1 MLRIGDVAGRA
12 GVSTRALRYYE
23 EQGLLPAERTTS
35 GQRVYPEAAVE
46 RVQLIQRLFAAGLP
60 SRTIRQLLPSVDS
73 GVAAPESLALLRSER
88 DRITAAI
95 AELERARE
103 ELTRVIDICLHPTPE
118 HCPALREGGAAHAEV
133 VAASRRWGHP
143 GPEGDGR
150 TLAMRPPV
158 RGPVPGSAPL
168 PCAASRAAVSW
179 IRR

>member
-1 MLRIGDVAGRA
+1 MKGKSARRIGGNTTITTREEGAMLRIGDVAGRA

-23 EQGLLPAERTTS
+23 EQGLLPAERTAS

-46 RVQLIQRLFAAGLP
+46 RVQLIQRLYAAGLP
-60 SRTIRQLLPSVDS
+60 SRTILQLLPSVDT

-118 HCPALREGGAAHAEV
+118 HCPALREGGAAYAGARKES
-133 VAASRRWGHP
+133 VAA
-143 GPEGDGR
+143 
-150 TLAMRPPV
+150 
-158 RGPVPGSAPL
+158 
-168 PCAASRAAVSW
+168 
-179 IRR
+179 

>member
-1 MLRIGDVAGRA
+1 MKGKSARRIDGIIITREAGGLLRIGDVAGRA

-60 SRTIRQLLPSVDS
+60 SRTIRQQLPSVDS

-118 HCPALREGGAAHAEV
+118 HCPALREGGAAHAGAREES
-133 VAASRRWGHP
+133 VAA
-143 GPEGDGR
+143 
-150 TLAMRPPV
+150 
-158 RGPVPGSAPL
+158 
-168 PCAASRAAVSW
+168 
-179 IRR
+179 